1 MQTST
6 VQLVVKKLHAF
17 HVPFQLRLLDNHAF
31 NLVVSL
37 TLKAQ
42 ADVAFNLK
50 PSI

>member
-31 NLVVSL
+31 NACCV
-37 TLKAQ
+37 
-42 ADVAFNLK
+42 FNIE
-50 PSI
+50 SSG